1 MSDNGALK
9 SGDFPNCPICSGH
22 AKWIQYERHEKNN
35 APLDPEDLSVGTG
48 LIKQQYEEEIFHGP
62 IPQIEV
68 AGPMGKTPFSPG
80 IPQMLLL
87 VDPTKMPVLVG
98 PQKFKALA
106 VTQDICEK
114 CGCVWVKH
122 WELREVMGQA
132 DIRGPQMPGHMNPG
146 R

>member
-1 MSDNGALK
+1 MRQENLDRVAL
-9 SGDFPNCPICSGH
+9 GFETIGP
-22 AKWIQYERHEKNN
+22 
-35 APLDPEDLSVGTG
+35 GTG

-62 IPQIEV
+62 IPKIEV
-68 AGPMGKTPFSPG
+68 AGPMGQIPFSPG
-80 IPQMLLL
+80 FPQLLLL

-98 PQKFKALA
+98 PQKFKAIA

-146 R
+146 KF